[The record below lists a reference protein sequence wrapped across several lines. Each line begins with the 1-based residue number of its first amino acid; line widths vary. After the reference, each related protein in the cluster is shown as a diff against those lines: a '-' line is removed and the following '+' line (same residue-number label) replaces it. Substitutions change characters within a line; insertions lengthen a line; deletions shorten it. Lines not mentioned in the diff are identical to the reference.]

1 MQILIIQSNEFC
13 QMCTPMN
20 CHPSQGTDHVHHSR
34 KVPLGPVVCAGASSS
49 PDNSGYLVPNCV
61 GSFKMAMVGNQCTV
75 QSRVVFRWDRQLP
88 THRIAYAP
96 FLSITQPPGR
106 RSPWVYCCL
115 YLIYQLMNKNVKPQ
129 IWNIDLSVSPFNCL
143 SFCLLYLNLCY

>member
-1 MQILIIQSNEFC
+1 MSFVKCVLQWTATPAKAQIMSI
-13 QMCTPMN
+13 TPEKSLWDQW
-20 CHPSQGTDHVHHSR
+20 CVLEPAPPQTI
-34 KVPLGPVVCAGASSS
+34 LGILS
-49 PDNSGYLVPNCV
+49 PNCV

-96 FLSITQPPGR
+96 FLSITQTPGR